1 MPGADGSRGR
11 SCPRRDVRH
20 DGTGDRPLLRAGT
33 AVPGR
38 VIGGRYCRVMTESR
52 RGKQPGIADVAR
64 LAGVSNATVSRVLNG
79 SDQVSARR
87 RAAVTR
93 AVDELGYRPNE
104 AARALVSGRNRLVG
118 VLAGDTAR
126 YGFASTIQGIQE
138 AAIAHGLLVTVAVV
152 RTGHPDD
159 ARSAVDLLLRLP
171 LAGVVGI
178 EFDSPVSRALELLPT
193 DLPAASATLMGTHL
207 SGVPHAHIDDEVGA
221 RLATEHL
228 LGLGHRTVH
237 HLSVDHPS
245 ESGRG
250 RTRAYLETL
259 ARAGVAA
266 PEVIMT
272 GWHPRQ
278 AYDATL
284 RALADDATALFCFND
299 DIALGS
305 LRALTESGRRVP
317 DDISLVGF
325 DDATFSQVISPSLT
339 SVRMDFRGLG
349 RAVLE
354 QLVARMEDTPAPD
367 DVDLPAQLIVRES
380 TAAPR

>member
-1 MPGADGSRGR
+1 MSE
-11 SCPRRDVRH
+11 PRR
-20 DGTGDRPLLRAGT
+20 A
-33 AVPGR
+33 
-38 VIGGRYCRVMTESR
+38 
-52 RGKQPGIADVAR
+52 KQPGLADVAR

-79 SDQVSARR
+79 SAQVSARR
-87 RAAVTR
+87 RAAVAR

-118 VLAGDTAR
+118 VLAGDTTR

-178 EFDSPVSRALELLPT
+178 EFDSPVSRALELLPA

-245 ESGRG
+245 ETGRG

-259 ARAGVAA
+259 ARAGA
-266 PEVIMT
+266 PSPAVIMT
-272 GWHPRQ
+272 GWHPLQ
-278 AYDATL
+278 AYDATV
-284 RALADDATALFCFND
+284 RALDDGVTALFCFND

-305 LRALTESGRRVP
+305 LRALTERGIRVP
-317 DDISLVGF
+317 DDVSLVGF
-325 DDATFSQVISPSLT
+325 DDATFSQVISPALT

-354 QLVARMEDTPAPD
+354 QLVARIEDAAAPD
-367 DVDLPAQLIVRES
+367 DVDLPAELIVRES